1 MKEIKWAFN
10 EVLPQ
15 FKGAKQPITEWTSER
30 KITKKQKVKQGNSWK
45 KINSNIDNCKKNNI
59 RFI

>member
-1 MKEIKWAFN
+1 MKEIKRAFN

-15 FKGAKQPITEWTSER
+15 FKGAKQPITEWTS
-30 KITKKQKVKQGNSWK
+30 KKKKQKVKQGNSWK
-45 KINSNIDNCKKNNI
+45 KINSNINNCKKNNI